1 MVCQPERPEASAE
14 KMVSWARG
22 QRLQDAVQSAW
33 TQRPV
38 GQGGGAEGAGA
49 QGPERNAWWTC
60 SCPLLGPLP
69 TLPGGPNPTATTR
82 PCLLTSLRVRTSR
95 QPGET
100 GRPGGRRGGRVGGRG
115 MPGGG
120 EGGQGTGGLLS
131 VPPSSCTAAVLTGA
145 ASHWAGRSFTHSF
158 PQLLTSILWASP
170 GHLAGCTGIQGD
182 SIPRPLPWRW
192 PLPTA
197 RHEASPNNSLR
208 SVQSRHSRHQEA
220 AGGAWWE
227 GSLAGGGS

>member
-49 QGPERNAWWTC
+49 QGPERNAWWIC

-100 GRPGGRRGGRVGGRG
+100 GRPGGRRGGRVGGRYSC
-115 MPGGG
+115 P
-120 EGGQGTGGLLS
+120 EGGSSGDCGQQATFLQAS
-131 VPPSSCTAAVLTGA
+131 PPSSAWAQDPSVVQTGRAVQVEK
-145 ASHWAGRSFTHSF
+145 S
-158 PQLLTSILWASP
+158 
-170 GHLAGCTGIQGD
+170 
-182 SIPRPLPWRW
+182 
-192 PLPTA
+192 
-197 RHEASPNNSLR
+197 
-208 SVQSRHSRHQEA
+208 
-220 AGGAWWE
+220 GGT
-227 GSLAGGGS
+227 